1 MRKFILATA
10 TILLSA
16 HAVAQTDDPQIEKLT
31 DSNVF
36 FSSVTGG
43 IPERASCQ
51 PLKGEAVSVLDVVK
65 KLNGMP
71 MMDVAHVRVMEG
83 QCTGQEGWVGVARL
97 EAATTPSAA
106 Q

>member
-16 HAVAQTDDPQIEKLT
+16 HAFAQTDQPKIEKLT
-31 DSNVF
+31 DSDVF
-36 FSSVTGG
+36 FSANESGTL
-43 IPERASCQ
+43 ERASCQ
-51 PLKGEAVSVLDVVK
+51 PLKGEAVSVLDVK
-65 KLNGMP
+65 KNLGGMP

-83 QCTGQEGWVGVARL
+83 QCAGQEGWVGVARL
-97 EAATTPSAA
+97 EAATTAGAA